1 MDAFKKEPEVDPLAI
16 QTSDNTDLEEKKS
29 ISEEGNLLDLHVAA
43 IKTECVDQDYD
54 LTSEFKVEQIS
65 VGTNFIEAKC
75 KAEEELCDLNT
86 MKDELK
92 LEENEILTNSCDGYD
107 QDGTGGRSIGR
118 PNEFQQGYRRQETF
132 NRRRVFTGSPHA

>member
-92 LEENEILTNSCDGYD
+92 LEENEILTNRTLPPVN
-107 QDGTGGRSIGR
+107 GTSM
-118 PNEFQQGYRRQETF
+118 
-132 NRRRVFTGSPHA
+132 